1 MCPWN
6 CIFNFFNYKN
16 LFRPVWCVS
25 FSKNIFVFINYN
37 TITNF
42 EFRLLVITF
51 FLKINIYIY
60 IYIYILYLTSTG
72 FIFIV
77 LRYVLLYSRT
87 ISSNLLIYTFF
98 DTEVTYLLILVF
110 NILINLSTA
119 ADFHSICIEFISTSL
134 SFNHSLKKIL

>member
-25 FSKNIFVFINYN
+25 FSKNIFIFINYN